1 MQYFDIILF
10 AVLAGYL
17 GIKLYRTLGTKT
29 KIENKIHSTNKK
41 NIESDKKSDKI
52 PDHKEEIHKEEI
64 KEPNEDIK
72 NGEGLLYLQS
82 VYKNFNEKEFLIGA
96 NKAFELIIKAKNE
109 GNKKFL
115 ISLLEDSAY
124 RIFEKEILERE
135 INGNSIES
143 TKINI
148 KNSKIV
154 KIKVNKN
161 ISYISVDFNT
171 EQGVLIKN
179 SDGTLLKDTLKE
191 FESNIDTW
199 TFCRSLDADNPNW
212 KLYSV

>member
-17 GIKLYRTLGTKT
+17 GIKLYRILGTKT
-29 KIENKIHSTNKK
+29 KIEKKKYSTNRK
-41 NIESDKKSDKI
+41 NIESEEKGDKN
-52 PDHKEEIHKEEI
+52 PDYQEAKEAKDS
-64 KEPNEDIK
+64 NENVE
-72 NGEGLLYLQS
+72 NGEGLSYLKS

-109 GNKKFL
+109 SNKKFL
-115 ISLLEDSAY
+115 ISSLEDNAY

-143 TKINI
+143 TMIDI
-148 KNSKIV
+148 INSKIV
-154 KIKVNKN
+154 NIKVNKN
-161 ISYISVDFNT
+161 IAYISVDINSK
-171 EQGVLIKN
+171 QGVLIKN
-179 SDGTLLKDTLKE
+179 SDGTLLKDTLEK
-191 FESNIDTW
+191 FESIKDTW
-199 TFCRSLDADNPNW
+199 IFCRSLDADNPNW